1 MTNGG
6 FEYAIAFDMQ
16 TQTLL
21 KTLDTLERLEKHV
34 NIANNNA
41 NKLRESLNSV
51 GVRGKIAFDGI
62 AGSLQS
68 VVGWIS
74 MIDIGRRV
82 LSLGSDAEQT
92 GVAFRVMLQD
102 VKVANNLLADL
113 NTFAN
118 VTPFTNKEVIDAGR
132 LLVGYG
138 MSAKSIIPTLTTV
151 GNVAS
156 GLNIPLK
163 ELTSIYG
170 KLTIKPIVHT
180 DDINMLSE
188 RGVPVIR
195 ELGRM
200 LHVSSGKVL
209 KMAEDG
215 KISSAMMIQALGN
228 MAGKGGQFAG
238 MMAAQGETVGGK
250 WSTFMGTMEML
261 GITIGTKLMPTAL
274 NLLNNYLI
282 PGATWLSEHSDLVI
296 SIVSNFLAL
305 SGVVKV
311 FSLAKAFGSVKD
323 FVGMFEQVKWVI
335 DGLNFGRIYMKMVG
349 PVQAVQVL
357 FRQLS
362 MGIVSAFA
370 ANPVFWVI
378 VGLVALGAAIFV
390 LWNKFAWF
398 RGMVMGVW
406 EVVSG
411 LSERLY
417 AGLVQPVWNGLVKIV
432 GFLNDLKTK
441 FWDFVVGYV
450 VPLFEKLGTALG
462 GIFDALMPA
471 WTKLFNLPKDL
482 YGLGYAK
489 GEKSFYDDQLKGIA
503 PKDAISSIF
512 GSSGKTPSGSIGG
525 EDDKLKKGV
534 EAITGGGTRNT
545 NIVIHKMGE
554 NITIQTT
561 NLQQGAEEVQ
571 AILSRMLLQ
580 IVNSANQ
587 TQAN

>member
-34 NIANNNA
+34 NIANDNA

-51 GVRGKIAFDGI
+51 GVRGRMAFDGI

-170 KLTIKPIVHT
+170 KLTIKPVVHT

-282 PGATWLSEHSDLVI
+282 PGATWLSEHSDLAI

-362 MGIVSAFA
+362 MGIASAFA
-370 ANPVFWVI
+370 ANPVFWII

-417 AGLVQPVWNGLVKIV
+417 VGLVQPIWNGFVKIV
-432 GFLNDLKTK
+432 GFLGELKNK
-441 FWDFVVGYV
+441 FWDFVMGYAM
-450 VPLFEKLGTALG
+450 PLFEKLGAALG
-462 GIFDALMPA
+462 GIFS
-471 WTKLFNLPKDL
+471 KLIPDLPKDL

-489 GEKSFYDDQLKGIA
+489 GEKSFYDDKLKDFA

-512 GSSGKTPSGSIGG
+512 GSNGKTPMGGIGG
-525 EDDKLKKGV
+525 GDKDGHDKLKRGV

-561 NLQQGAEEVQ
+561 NLKQGAEEVQ

-580 IVNSANQ
+580 VINSANQ